1 MAPKVIKG
9 KPRTSLPRRTLRG
22 TFITFEGCEGSGK
35 STHSELLYNYLKKK
49 GYAVIRVRE
58 PGSTMLGEQIRKI
71 LLAPENKM
79 SDLCEMLLYMCCR
92 NRLVEEKILPA
103 LKGGKIVI
111 CDRFLDATI
120 CYQGHGGGL
129 DITTIKKIGR
139 LATRGVQ
146 PDLTIF
152 LDLKVREGLKRS
164 GGRDRIEKKPLT
176 YHQRVKRGYL
186 ALAKAHPS
194 RVKVIAVKETIN
206 ETQQLIRE
214 RVEKCLGKR

>member
-1 MAPKVIKG
+1 MAPKAMK
-9 KPRTSLPRRTLRG
+9 G

-35 STHSELLYNYLKKK
+35 STHSQLLYNYLKGK

-58 PGSTMLGEQIRKI
+58 PGSTQLGEKVRKI

-92 NRLVEEKILPA
+92 NRLVEEKILPT
-103 LKGGKIVI
+103 LKAGKIVI

-120 CYQGHGGGL
+120 CYQGYGGGM
-129 DITTIKKIGR
+129 DMATIKKIGH
-139 LATRGVQ
+139 LATQGLQ

-152 LDLKVREGLKRS
+152 LDLKVKEGLKRS
-164 GGRDRIEKKPLT
+164 RRRDRIEKKPLS
-176 YHQRVKRGYL
+176 YHQRVRRGYL
-186 ALAKAHPS
+186 ELASSHPS
-194 RVKVIAVKETIN
+194 RIKVIAVKEAVS